1 MGGGG
6 TEAGEGPSMSIG
18 LIRRAM
24 AHRVKYRLTTADG
37 SMKRLMS
44 LSMLGVHP
52 MNRGGVYCMEQ
63 TVQNL
68 GLGLLVKGIS
78 ADEANHE
85 GVCVQE
91 LPPDEQVRDPRTPRS
106 SM

>member
-1 MGGGG
+1 
-6 TEAGEGPSMSIG
+6 
-18 LIRRAM
+18 
-24 AHRVKYRLTTADG
+24 
-37 SMKRLMS
+37 
-44 LSMLGVHP
+44 

-78 ADEANHE
+78 TDEANHE

-91 LPPDEQVRDPRTPRS
+91 VPAYMRDKDPLDPAKPYTTYKALNLVVQQYPGVEHVLHQ
-106 SM
+106 